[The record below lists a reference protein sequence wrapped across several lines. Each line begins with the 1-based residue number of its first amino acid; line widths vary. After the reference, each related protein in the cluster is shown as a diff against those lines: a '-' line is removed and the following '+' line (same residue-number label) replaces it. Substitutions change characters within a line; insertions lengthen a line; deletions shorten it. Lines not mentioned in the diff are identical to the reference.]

1 MNTELNIPNHVAII
15 LDGNRRWAKKRGMK
29 PQEAIIRIARKL
41 SNIIFSVLKSNHKY
55 ECH

>member
-29 PQEAIIRIARKL
+29 PQ
-41 SNIIFSVLKSNHKY
+41 
-55 ECH
+55 